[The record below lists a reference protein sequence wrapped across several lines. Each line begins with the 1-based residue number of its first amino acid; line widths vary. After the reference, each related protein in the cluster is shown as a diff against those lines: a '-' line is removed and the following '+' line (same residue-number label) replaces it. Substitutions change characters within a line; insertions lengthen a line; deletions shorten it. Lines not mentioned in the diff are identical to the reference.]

1 MWTTG
6 WTTCIESAV
15 IVHSAWVLQKV
26 TKILSYAA
34 VTKRTEDDSIRECRV
49 VVLVRQTSWT
59 VCALKLI
66 IRKWKNAF
74 TNFGFWGK

>member
-1 MWTTG
+1 M
-6 WTTCIESAV
+6 
-15 IVHSAWVLQKV
+15 QNV

-49 VVLVRQTSWT
+49 VVLGRQTYWT
-59 VCALKLI
+59 VCALKLV

-74 TNFGFWGK
+74 PDFGFWGK